1 MNEDRICEI
10 TSTECLYERCDK
22 CPIENHEIQLVPL
35 DKILDK
41 VLEIIDRNVELCESK
56 YHLGDFMPDVYALLV
71 VRKEFEALK
80 GGEQE

>member
-1 MNEDRICEI
+1 MSEDRICEI

-22 CPIENHEIQLVPL
+22 CPIENHEIQLMPI
-35 DKILDK
+35 DKA
-41 VLEIIDRNVELCESK
+41 LEIIDRNVKLCESK

-80 GGEQE
+80 RGE